1 MQTLRRLS
9 KLSDAHPLLSIAL
22 GLIVIVVFGLV
33 LLPADPPQIDAV
45 AHSRSAT

>member
-1 MQTLRRLS
+1 
-9 KLSDAHPLLSIAL
+9 
-22 GLIVIVVFGLV
+22 VIVVFGLV